1 MGKRPPP
8 PPGVSASGPAGS
20 GADKPIRDV
29 RAQFAR
35 KTPQTADDIDAARAF
50 IDGKIEMVRR
60 DPHLSDDEKVAAI
73 ASLQK
78 ERSRVGAKRPQSRR

>member
-8 PPGVSASGPAGS
+8 PPAGS
-20 GADKPIRDV
+20 GPDKPVRDV

-60 DPHLSDDEKVAAI
+60 DPHMSDDEKAI
-73 ASLQK
+73 AIAGLQK
-78 ERSRVGAKRPQSRR
+78 ERSRVGAKRPK